1 MQIISTDFQDLYIIE
16 PTILTDDRGF
26 FYENFNQK
34 IFLEKTGIDVD
45 FVQENF
51 SKSKYW
57 TIRGLHFQTW
67 EFTQSKFIT
76 CLEGKILDIALDL
89 REGSPTFGKIFS
101 IELSSENKKSIF
113 IPRGF
118 AHWFAT
124 LSENAIISYKCDNFY
139 NKNSESWIIFDDED
153 LAIDW
158 QIPQEKI
165 ILSEKDK
172 ILPSFKKFLENI
184 WNL

>member
-16 PTILTDDRGF
+16 PTILTDERGF

-34 IFLEKTGIDVD
+34 IFLEKTGLSLN

-67 EFTQSKFIT
+67 DFAQAKLLT

-89 REGSPTFGKIFS
+89 RENSPTFGKIFYT
-101 IELSSENKKSIF
+101 ELSSEDKKSIF

-118 AHWFAT
+118 AHGFAT

-139 NKNSESWIIFDDED
+139 NKNSESWIIFNDED

-158 QIPQEKI
+158 QIPQDKI

-172 ILPSFKKFLENI
+172 ILPKFRDLF
-184 WNL
+184 

>member
-16 PTILTDDRGF
+16 PAIFTDERGF

-34 IFLEKTGIDVD
+34 IFLEKTGLNLN

-67 EFTQSKFIT
+67 DFAQAKLLT

-89 REGSPTFGKIFS
+89 RENSPTFGKIFYT
-101 IELSSENKKSIF
+101 ELSSEDKKSIF

-118 AHWFAT
+118 AHGFST
-124 LSENAIISYKCDNFY
+124 LSENSVVFYKCDNFY
-139 NKNSESWIIFDDED
+139 NKNSENWIIFNDED
-153 LAIDW
+153 LVIDW
-158 QIPQEKI
+158 QIPQDKI

-172 ILPSFKKFLENI
+172 ILPKFRDLF
-184 WNL
+184 